1 MLSIE
6 PTPWMKQAECSG
18 APEHYFFPG
27 SGGTYDKGKAICA
40 GCPVRQECLE
50 FAIETPCEDGLY
62 GGLTY
67 KERQALVRERKTEVA
82 A

>member
-1 MLSIE
+1 MLRIGSD
-6 PTPWMKQAECSG
+6 PWMKQAACSG
-18 APEHYFFPG
+18 APEHFFFPG

-40 GCPVRQECLE
+40 GCPVREECLE

-67 KERQALVRERKTEVA
+67 KERQALVKSERREVA